1 MLSRREFLATSAA
14 PALIGARG
22 ERPNVMVVVMD
33 DLGCRDLGYLGAK
46 DMRTPNIDAL
56 ANAGIRFPN
65 WYSNAPVCAPSR
77 ASIVSGR
84 YPARAGVPQNGGNLT
99 AGIPTLGSQFKA
111 YGYRTAAIGKW
122 HLGESDAT
130 CPNGHGFDYFYGFHN
145 GCIDFYSHRYYW
157 GEPKRVN
164 FHDLWRNRTEIFED
178 GRYFTERITEET
190 VEFVNR
196 AKGSPFCAYVAYNAP
211 HYPMH
216 APEKYVRRF
225 EALPPERRVY
235 AAMVAAVDD
244 GIGQIRKALE
254 ANGQAENTLLF
265 FVGDNGATTERRAG
279 LSQEYATAGR
289 NEPFRGFKFSLFDG
303 GVHVPGFIHW
313 PARFRQAIEV
323 RANVQSMDILPTAL
337 EGAGLTVPT
346 GMDGASLMPLLDGGK
361 APHDALFWN
370 QGGQTAVRRGAW
382 KLVLNG
388 ALYDRRPEGGKP
400 LTGDDAVWLSN
411 LDEDS
416 GESSNQRRLHA
427 NLVDELTTLATRWR
441 ESL

>member
-1 MLSRREFLATSAA
+1 MLSRRELLATSTA
-14 PALIGARG
+14 PALIGAWG

-56 ANAGIRFPN
+56 ADAAVRFPN

-99 AGIPTLGSQFKA
+99 PGIPTLGSQFKA
-111 YGYRTAAIGKW
+111 NGYRTAAIGKW
-122 HLGESDAT
+122 HLGESDET

-164 FHDLWRNRTEIFED
+164 FHDLWRNRAEIFED

-225 EALPPERRVY
+225 AALPPERRVY

-279 LSQEYATAGR
+279 LNQEFATAGQR
-289 NEPFRGFKFSLFDG
+289 AVQGIQVQPVRRRS
-303 GVHVPGFIHW
+303 
-313 PARFRQAIEV
+313 AR
-323 RANVQSMDILPTAL
+323 
-337 EGAGLTVPT
+337 AGLRALAGEIQERKGGWGGRAVDGHSADGT
-346 GMDGASLMPLLDGGK
+346 GWGRVGGSRGDGRGVA
-361 APHDALFWN
+361 DAAAGRWE
-370 QGGQTAVRRGAW
+370 GVARGA
-382 KLVLNG
+382 VL
-388 ALYDRRPEGGKP
+388 E
-400 LTGDDAVWLSN
+400 
-411 LDEDS
+411 S
-416 GESSNQRRLHA
+416 GRADGCS
-427 NLVDELTTLATRWR
+427 
-441 ESL
+441 